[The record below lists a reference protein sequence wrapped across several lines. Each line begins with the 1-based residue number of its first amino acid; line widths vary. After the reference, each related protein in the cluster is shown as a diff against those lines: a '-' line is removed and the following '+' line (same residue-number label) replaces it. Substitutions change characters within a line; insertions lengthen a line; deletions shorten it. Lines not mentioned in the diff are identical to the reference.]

1 MEVRVERRKHKRFS
15 ARDGSIAALK
25 KNNIN
30 SKCGIITDIS
40 RGGLAFRYLAYIH
53 DHDKEAE
60 EQFEVDILYEVNHF
74 FLLNMPCIIVQDNYI
89 PPEYS
94 FSLGLM
100 RKCRIRFGTLASYQ
114 IPPLE
119 YFLTHCTHCTV

>member
-1 MEVRVERRKHKRFS
+1 MEVRVERRRHKRFS

-25 KNNIN
+25 KGKAG

-53 DHDKEAE
+53 DQDKELV
-60 EQFEVDILYEVNHF
+60 EQLEVDILYEVNHL
-74 FLLNMPCIIVQDNYI
+74 FLLNMPCRIIQDNYI

-100 RKCRIRFGTLASYQ
+100 RKCRIQFGELASYQ

-119 YFLTHCTHCTV
+119 YFITHCTHCAV